1 MRLSTLDTKEIGGGV
16 MDNLSGSIKKLA
28 LTTELNPQDQQELRD
43 PPGAAVSPSAS
54 CPGDAREVLDATGR
68 RNEMLRVG
76 LSQVFDRIDEIARL
90 KEDFGPLIVDPVMT
104 LISDYPQVQAKLL
117 ETEEAL
123 TRERETAAELRR
135 ELRDIKIAH
144 EKLSDSFAALTT
156 QHQDATQVIREH
168 ETQAASLQ
176 VALREHEQRVTDLER
191 QLGAETERAR
201 TTSEELQTV
210 RRDAEQ
216 ADAAVARLERDLAE
230 ARETLEIL
238 QFDNETLRT
247 TSTEQGHRLSTLE
260 ARHAELE
267 QQHEAA
273 QDLASEL
280 QTKLE
285 TEHNLRKKLEAQLE
299 TERTNSRVE
308 IAALEMK
315 VEGITSRMGVTEKI
329 LSHAREQLRDK
340 TDELKSAERIAKD
353 ALIEK
358 NTLERRL
365 EAAHQDLE
373 RQSAL
378 ATESNELRTELTERC
393 DMLGKAIAAK
403 DSLLQRADHRTG
415 MLLDRIDQL
424 TRKFDE
430 ERGALEARNKKL
442 WEDLQREKSERA
454 LAQGALETARRGRV
468 ESERELAR
476 IQRSRRPG
484 AADSDDPGSNVTAF
498 KASEG

>member
-1 MRLSTLDTKEIGGGV
+1 
-16 MDNLSGSIKKLA
+16 MDNLSGWIKRLA
-28 LTTELNPQDQQELRD
+28 PATELNPKEQQEAGD
-43 PPGAAVSPSAS
+43 PTEGALSPPAR
-54 CPGDAREVLDATGR
+54 PGDAREVLDATGR
-68 RNEMLRVG
+68 QNEMLRVG
-76 LSQVFDRIDEIARL
+76 MSQVLDRIDEISRL
-90 KEDFGPLIVDPVMT
+90 KEDFGSLIVDPVMT
-104 LISDYPQVQAKLL
+104 LISDYPQVQARLL
-117 ETEEAL
+117 EAEEAL
-123 TRERETAAELRR
+123 SREREAAAELRR

-156 QHQDATQVIREH
+156 QHQDATQTIRQH
-168 ETQAASLQ
+168 ETQAAGLR

-210 RRDAEQ
+210 RREAEQ

-247 TSTEQGHRLSTLE
+247 TSTEQGHRLGSLE

-267 QQHEAA
+267 QQHEAS
-273 QDLASEL
+273 QDLASAL

-285 TEHNLRKKLEAQLE
+285 TENNLRKKLEAQLE
-299 TERTNSRVE
+299 TERTNARVE

-340 TDELKSAERIAKD
+340 TDELKSAERVAKD
-353 ALIEK
+353 AMIEK

-365 EAAHQDLE
+365 EATQQDLE

-378 ATESNELRTELTERC
+378 ATESSELRTGLTERC
-393 DMLGKAIAAK
+393 EMLTKAIAAK

-424 TRKFDE
+424 TRKFEE
-430 ERGALEARNKKL
+430 ERGALETRGKQL

-476 IQRSRRPG
+476 IQRSRRAGGRDEP
-484 AADSDDPGSNVTAF
+484 PSNVTAL

>member
-1 MRLSTLDTKEIGGGV
+1 
-16 MDNLSGSIKKLA
+16 MDNLLGSIKKLA
-28 LTTELNPQDQQELRD
+28 PTTEQKPEERQELHE
-43 PPGAAVSPSAS
+43 PSDGVFPTSARPMEAS
-54 CPGDAREVLDATGR
+54 EVLDATGR
-68 RNEMLRVG
+68 QNEMLRVG
-76 LSQVFDRIDEIARL
+76 MSQVLDRFDEITRL
-90 KEDFGPLIVDPVMT
+90 KEDFGALIVDPVMT

-117 ETEEAL
+117 ETEDAL
-123 TRERETAAELRR
+123 TREREAAAELRR

-144 EKLSDSFAALTT
+144 EKLSDGFAALTT
-156 QHQDATQVIREH
+156 QHQDATQAIREH
-168 ETQAASLQ
+168 ELQAASLHGA
-176 VALREHEQRVTDLER
+176 VKEHEHRATELER

-201 TTSEELQTV
+201 VTSEELQAA
-210 RRDAEQ
+210 RREAEQ

-247 TSTEQGHRLSTLE
+247 TSTEQGHRLSALD
-260 ARHAELE
+260 ARQAELE
-267 QQHEAA
+267 QQHQAA
-273 QDLASEL
+273 EELASEL
-280 QTKLE
+280 QTRFD

-299 TERTNSRVE
+299 AERTNSRVE

-365 EAAHQDLE
+365 EAAQQDLD
-373 RQSAL
+373 RQVTL
-378 ATESNELRTELTERC
+378 ATESSEARTELAERC
-393 DMLGKAIAAK
+393 EMLTKAIAAK

-424 TRKFDE
+424 TRKFEE
-430 ERGALEARNKKL
+430 ERGSLEARNKKL

-454 LAQGALETARRGRV
+454 LAQGALETARRSRQ

-476 IQRSRRPG
+476 IQRSRRTGESDEPAMPAT
-484 AADSDDPGSNVTAF
+484 AAMPATNVMAF

>member
-1 MRLSTLDTKEIGGGV
+1 
-16 MDNLSGSIKKLA
+16 MDNLLGSNRALA
-28 LTTELNPQDQQELRD
+28 SEENPEQ
-43 PPGAAVSPSAS
+43 PGAGEPSDAPLPSAS
-54 CPGDAREVLDATGR
+54 SRAAQASDVLDATGR
-68 RNEMLRVG
+68 QNEMLRVG
-76 LSQVFDRIDEIARL
+76 MSQVLDRIDEISRL
-90 KEDFGPLIVDPVMT
+90 KEDFGSLIVDPVMT

-117 ETEEAL
+117 EAEDAL
-123 TRERETAAELRR
+123 TREREAAAELRR

-144 EKLSDSFAALTT
+144 EKLTDSFAALTT
-156 QHQDATQVIREH
+156 QHQDATQTIREH
-168 ETQAASLQ
+168 EAQAASLHA
-176 VALREHEQRVTDLER
+176 ALKEHEQRGAELER
-191 QLGAETERAR
+191 QLTAETERAR
-201 TTSEELQTV
+201 ATAEELQV
-210 RRDAEQ
+210 LRHEAQQ

-230 ARETLEIL
+230 ARETLELL

-247 TSTEQGHRLSTLE
+247 TSTEQGNRLNALD

-267 QQHEAA
+267 QQHQAA
-273 QDLASEL
+273 QELASEL

-285 TEHNLRKKLEAQLE
+285 TEHNLRRKADAQLE

-340 TDELKSAERIAKD
+340 TDELKSAERVAKD

-365 EAAHQDLE
+365 EAAQQDLE
-373 RQSAL
+373 RQSTL
-378 ATESNELRTELTERC
+378 ATESNEARTDLTERC
-393 DMLGKAIAAK
+393 EMLTKAIAAK

-424 TRKFDE
+424 TRKFEE

-454 LAQGALETARRGRV
+454 LAQGALETARRSRL
-468 ESERELAR
+468 ETERELAK
-476 IQRSRRPG
+476 IQRNRRTG
-484 AADSDDPGSNVTAF
+484 ASDAAEDVHASASLGAQPEPATNVMAF